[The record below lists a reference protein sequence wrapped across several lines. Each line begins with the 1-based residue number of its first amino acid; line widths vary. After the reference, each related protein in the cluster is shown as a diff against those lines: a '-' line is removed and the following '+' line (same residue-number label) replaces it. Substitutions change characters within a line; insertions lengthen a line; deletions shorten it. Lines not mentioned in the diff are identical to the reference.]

1 MIEDEIKKNENHKQF
16 KTMLSILN
24 NKEKDK
30 NNLELIIS
38 FENNNKEKK
47 IINYNEIIINDENIK
62 SFENVFKILSNKS
75 NYLKLFS

>member
-1 MIEDEIKKNENHKQF
+1 
-16 KTMLSILN
+16 MLSILN

-30 NNLELIIS
+30 NNHELIIS

-47 IINYNEIIINDENIK
+47 IINYNEIIINDGNIK

-75 NYLKLFS
+75 NYLKLFSYISNFIFLFCF